1 MKILNLEINDR
12 IHYTLNFD
20 KQQRKNVSFV
30 IQRYDPTLFSFRKI
44 EDGQVVIRT
53 EKENLKLFVD
63 YTLLDPTPEAPTPVL
78 TVTLSGQS
86 NNAKQKN
93 QRNPLSIELNSPE
106 WEKLKS
112 HDKLKVVFKLSTG
125 KGAPIERFIDFTFC
139 EANLIYN
146 VVLDFGS
153 EASQMSISERGVQ
166 IGNSAICD
174 IFSAVKNHYG
184 KSAEDNTDYV
194 QYCGKTKLY
203 RSFYYIKKKISD
215 STPPDPWKID
225 TNDDALMSFLSK
237 RSDLDKFTDEY
248 ISLPNA
254 KIASFGGVA
263 IPQIEV
269 DGTPEAI
276 KDFGDDY
283 FYRHALD
290 SFIYEALS
298 IIKSKKGNKNK
309 AANICILMP
318 NVYSLPIINKKL
330 SDLAEDIQAML
341 ALPEFES
348 IIGYELC
355 YASESDASMLGLF
368 AANLLGVI
376 KEPGGNYLIMDAGK
390 GTLDF
395 SILEYNPIQQKRYKN
410 RSRSGIVGAG
420 NAITYAIMLA
430 LVYEFIRRNCKDYN
444 EKTIDDAVKRVV
456 FEKIYKAD
464 LAEQFDFFNAVEKYK
479 VKYNEN
485 TFGENKAPNDDD
497 PSTTISEIK
506 ISGITNAIEGLDYKI
521 PDPHKYIEKEIQGI
535 ALDVYFKLMQIT
547 NRISDKKDDHIQI
560 DKVIFTGRG
569 FLMKELQ
576 DSILTILKA
585 LQPDHPIEL
594 AGIKVEGH
602 EKDICLYIAGILSSG
617 AYDVSLEG
625 TPVLLGKPKSAS
637 QTTSDDKNK
646 DSKNK
651 DNKKGGK
658 SLLLKG
664 LDAVVQYFAPDASKD
679 PEMIILSGNAKE
691 LEDKGIKIRSYAD
704 IVNIGGIPYELPTL
718 PKGVLNKEVHF
729 HFDGEEF
736 LLEIGK
742 KEYRFQNGNVNLQ
755 KWHDFQSIF
764 PNVEIFRA
772 DDIVIPKDLQ
782 TQWKEIISEPKKVDA
797 APSAQ
802 SNDNGTP
809 AIEGDEKPN
818 EPLIDEP
825 ESSLKENLKHIFQ
838 RIKTKS
844 NKK

>member
-1 MKILNLEINDR
+1 MKILNLEINNR

-20 KQQRKNVSFV
+20 KPQRKNVSFV
-30 IQRYDPTLFSFRKI
+30 IQRDDPTLFSFRKI
-44 EDGQVVIRT
+44 EDGRVVIRT
-53 EKENLKLFVD
+53 EKENIKLFVD
-63 YTLLDPTPEAPTPVL
+63 CTTPLETTTDTPVL
-78 TVTLSGQS
+78 TFSLSGQS
-86 NNAKQKN
+86 NNVKQKN
-93 QRNPLSIELNSPE
+93 QRKPLAIELNSPE

-112 HDKLKVVFKLSTG
+112 LDKLKVVFKLNTG
-125 KGAPIERFIDFTFC
+125 QGDPIERFIDFTFC

-153 EASQMSISERGVQ
+153 EASQMSISERGVD
-166 IGNSAICD
+166 IGNDAICD
-174 IFSAVKNHYG
+174 IFSAVKNCYG
-184 KSAEDNTDYV
+184 KSVEDNTAYV

-203 RSFYYIKKKISD
+203 RSFYYIKKKISN

-237 RSDLDKFTDEY
+237 RSDLDRFTDEY

-298 IIKSKKGNKNK
+298 IIKSKKGTKNK

-341 ALPEFES
+341 TLPEFKS

-368 AANLLGVI
+368 AANLLQAYT
-376 KEPGGNYLIMDAGK
+376 EPAGNYLIMDAGK

-395 SILEYNPIQQKRYKN
+395 SILEYNPGQQKRYKN

-430 LVYEFIRRNCKDYN
+430 IVYEFIKRNCEDYK
-444 EKTIDDAVKRVV
+444 EATIDDDVKRVV

-485 TFGENKAPNDDD
+485 TFGENEAPDDD
-497 PSTTISEIK
+497 VPSTTIPEIK
-506 ISGITNAIEGLDYKI
+506 ISGITSAINGLDYKI

-535 ALDVYFKLMQIT
+535 ALDVYFKLKQIT
-547 NRISDKKDDHIQI
+547 NRVSNKKDDHIQI

-576 DSILTILKA
+576 DSIINILKV
-585 LQPDHPIEL
+585 LQPNHPIEL
-594 AGIKVEGH
+594 AGIKEEGH

-625 TPVLLGKPKSAS
+625 APVLLGKPKSAS
-637 QTTSDDKNK
+637 QTTSDN
-646 DSKNK
+646 KNK
-651 DNKKGGK
+651 DNKKGGHS
-658 SLLLKG
+658 SLLEVLNALG
-664 LDAVVQYFAPDASKD
+664 QIIAPDIAD
-679 PEMIILSGNAKE
+679 PEMIIISGNAKE
-691 LEDKGIKIRSYAD
+691 LEDKGIKISSYAD
-704 IVNIGGIPYELPTL
+704 IVNIGGIPYELPNL
-718 PKGVLNKEVHF
+718 PEGVLNKEVHF
-729 HFDGEEF
+729 HYDGEEF

-742 KEYRFQNGNVNLQ
+742 KEYKFRNGNVNLQ
-755 KWHDFQSIF
+755 KWHDFQSMF
-764 PNVEIFRA
+764 PNVKIDRA
-772 DDIVIPKDLQ
+772 EEIVIPKDLQ
-782 TQWKEIISEPKKVDA
+782 TQWQENISEPKKVDA
-797 APSAQ
+797 VPSAQ
-802 SNDNGTP
+802 SNDNETP
-809 AIEGDEKPN
+809 AIESDEKPK
-818 EPLIDEP
+818 ESLIEEP
-825 ESSLKENLKHIFQ
+825 ESSLKENLKHILQ
-838 RIKTKS
+838 RFKNKS